1 MSHGNRTQGLN
12 LPEIGRYLFSLSMY
26 SCMDTVRVRPQ
37 LFHVSVIDKEGQVL
51 FYHSPKHV
59 NLHQRLVWKNF
70 EKNKMVKIPRSNKA
84 LQLVK
89 VKALW
94 ALQTILL
101 VHQPHLCK
109 RDLLP
114 PLLSSVCPVPL
125 GYSPSTQ
132 HQVQN
137 SLLSVQGCSETE
149 NLSWCAKIPL
159 MTKDLILFLIV
170 PSTKNCPKAKV
181 QS

>member
-37 LFHVSVIDKEGQVL
+37 LFHVSVIDKERQVL

-94 ALQTILL
+94 ALQAILL

-114 PLLSSVCPVPL
+114 PLLSSVCPVSL
-125 GYSPSTQ
+125 GYSPSRK

-149 NLSWCAKIPL
+149 NLS
-159 MTKDLILFLIV
+159 
-170 PSTKNCPKAKV
+170 
-181 QS
+181 